1 MYFPRNCAMV
11 PSSAPW
17 HKSRTMGV
25 ANLTFLIM
33 VPEGGNM
40 RKYFSRARLMFGLL
54 TSGTTSGSV
63 EVEQMLLRQKTMF
76 STVFLACSTSFS
88 KALVSA
94 SLMVSDGEVKMA
106 SKSCTIFSRF
116 RLFSTTCLRYKC
128 WRGSK
133 SGLGTSLRELWER
146 LAMSTL
152 LTCAAGALPS
162 LGTCRPMS

>member
-1 MYFPRNCAMV
+1 
-11 PSSAPW
+11 
-17 HKSRTMGV
+17 
-25 ANLTFLIM
+25 
-33 VPEGGNM
+33 M

-94 SLMVSDGEVKMA
+94 SLMVSDWEVKMA
-106 SKSCTIFSRF
+106 SKSRF